1 MGAINNA
8 FNQAAGAVAGAA
20 LVIKHA
26 KETDF
31 SKMNSA
37 DNSALIARNQ
47 ARAANDEA
55 NAANDEAFKD
65 GGLVEKLSAAEVDK
79 EEAEKAYNK
88 AVKRKNG
95 SPKTRFKKFTE
106 LDAARKA
113 EDELNNK
120 YQAILNINTR
130 AEEQLNYAAK
140 ATEMAINAKQKY
152 QSRWGGK

>member
-95 SPKTRFKKFTE
+95 SHKTRIKKLTE
-106 LDAARKA
+106 LQAAEKA
-113 EDELNNK
+113 LGELNRK
-120 YQAILNINTR
+120 YQAIATINNR
-130 AEEQLNYAAK
+130 ADEQVESAAK
-140 ATEMAINAKQKY
+140 ATVLAIDAKQKY

>member
-8 FNQAAGAVAGAA
+8 FNQAAGVVAGAA
-20 LVIKHA
+20 LAVKHA

-31 SKMNSA
+31 SKMTSA

-55 NAANDEAFKD
+55 NAANDEAFKK
-65 GGLVEKLSAAEVDK
+65 GGLVEQLSAAEVDR
-79 EEAEKAYNK
+79 EEAEKAYNR

-113 EDELNNK
+113 EDELNHK
-120 YQAILNINTR
+120 YQAIIDINNR
-130 AEEQLNYAAK
+130 AEEQITYASK
-140 ATEMAINAKQKY
+140 ATELAIKEKQKFEKH
-152 QSRWGGK
+152 WGGK